1 MLHRYNLMILWK
13 HAPTFVLMLLLSS
26 GWSRAEN
33 LTSAFE
39 AANKLYEQG
48 KHSEAAA
55 NYEKLI
61 QTGWVSA
68 ALYFNLGNALFKS
81 GQIGRA
87 IAAYRQ
93 AEQLAPRD
101 PDVRANLQFARNQA
115 QGPTLSPSRWQRWRG
130 RLSVNEWTLLAASG
144 VWLLLFL
151 LAAGQ
156 WRPALKPL
164 LRNYTVAVAVTAGLA
179 CACLG
184 EAIYESRFAPLAIV
198 IARNAVAR
206 HGPLEESQTAFTAHD
221 GGELRVL
228 DEKDDWLQV
237 TTDPRHIG
245 WLRREQVV
253 LAPGI

>member
-1 MLHRYNLMILWK
+1 MSKPLSRCSATMLHRYNLMILWK

-93 AEQLAPRD
+93 AQQITPRD
-101 PDVRANLQFARNQA
+101 PDVRANLQFARNQT
-115 QGPTLSPSRWQRWRG
+115 QGPTLAPSRWQGWLG

-156 WRPALKPL
+156 WR
-164 LRNYTVAVAVTAGLA
+164 
-179 CACLG
+179 
-184 EAIYESRFAPLAIV
+184 
-198 IARNAVAR
+198 
-206 HGPLEESQTAFTAHD
+206 
-221 GGELRVL
+221 
-228 DEKDDWLQV
+228 
-237 TTDPRHIG
+237 
-245 WLRREQVV
+245 
-253 LAPGI
+253 